1 MEPLCAGINTLCSI
15 IVTNH
20 DHHHTI
26 GDAHMTIIILSIDRY
41 GFSFHAQNTN
51 VSCKDMYTEKKKISI
66 LL

>member
-1 MEPLCAGINTLCSI
+1 MEPLCADINTLYSI

-26 GDAHMTIIILSIDRY
+26 GDAHMTITILSIDRY

-51 VSCKDMYTEKKKISI
+51 VSREAMYTEEKKN
-66 LL
+66 